1 MAMGAQYDLV
11 IRGGEIAD
19 GTGGETYIGDVAVKD
34 GRIAAIGKVDG
45 TGAEEID
52 ARGRIVTPGFVDVH
66 THYDGQAIWSKHLSP
81 SSSHGVTTAVMGN
94 CGVGFAPCRK
104 TDHEVLIKVME
115 GVEDIPGVVMAEGLD
130 WHWESFTEYLDAVEA
145 GQRDIDVAAYLPHSP
160 LRVFVMGQRGAER
173 EPANDD
179 DLARMRELAREAMK
193 AGAVGFSSSR
203 LNIHRTADGG
213 KIPSFEAPV
222 DELKAIAMGMKDAG
236 SGALQMVLD
245 APFREWSDEVSIL
258 VDVAQA
264 CERPA
269 TFSMINGNHDVNSW
283 RSAIAQVEA
292 ANARGGHITAQVLP
306 RPVGLISGLELSIN
320 PFVLCPSFAAIA
332 DLPLEEK
339 LAAMRDPE
347 MRAHLLAEPMD
358 EGHPL
363 AMLGRSWKWM
373 FPLGETPNYT
383 PAPDECILARAQAEG
398 VTPEEWAY
406 DYLTAGDGRNL
417 ILGALANFP
426 ECRIDALEE
435 MLKHKDCVIGLGDG
449 GAHYG
454 AICDASYPT
463 FLLTHWVR
471 RLGKITVAQAAEIL
485 AAKPARA
492 LGFADRGVLR
502 VGAKADINVIDL
514 DAMHLPA
521 PHIERD
527 LPAGG
532 RRLDQKAKGYD
543 ATIVSGTVI
552 RRFDQPTG
560 ALPGKLVRSGQL
572 AA

>member
-1 MAMGAQYDLV
+1 
-11 IRGGEIAD
+11 
-19 GTGGETYIGDVAVKD
+19 
-34 GRIAAIGKVDG
+34 
-45 TGAEEID
+45 
-52 ARGRIVTPGFVDVH
+52 
-66 THYDGQAIWSKHLSP
+66 
-81 SSSHGVTTAVMGN
+81 
-94 CGVGFAPCRK
+94 
-104 TDHEVLIKVME
+104 
-115 GVEDIPGVVMAEGLD
+115 
-130 WHWESFTEYLDAVEA
+130 
-145 GQRDIDVAAYLPHSP
+145 
-160 LRVFVMGQRGAER
+160 
-173 EPANDD
+173 
-179 DLARMRELAREAMK
+179 
-193 AGAVGFSSSR
+193 
-203 LNIHRTADGG
+203 
-213 KIPSFEAPV
+213 
-222 DELKAIAMGMKDAG
+222 
-236 SGALQMVLD
+236 
-245 APFREWSDEVSIL
+245 
-258 VDVAQA
+258 
-264 CERPA
+264 
-269 TFSMINGNHDVNSW
+269 MINGNHDVNSW

-292 ANARGGHITAQVLP
+292 ANARGGHVTAQVLP
-306 RPVGLISGLELSIN
+306 RPLGLLSGLELSIN

-332 DLPLEEK
+332 DLPLDEK
-339 LAAMRDPE
+339 LAAMRDPA
-347 MRAHLLAEPMD
+347 MRARLLAEPMD

-373 FPLGETPNYT
+373 FPMAATPNYT
-383 PAPDECILARAQAEG
+383 PAAEESILARAQEAG
-398 VTPEEWAY
+398 ITPEEWAY
-406 DYLTAGDGRNL
+406 DYLVAGDGKNL

-471 RLGKITVAQAAEIL
+471 KLGKISMAEAAEIL

-492 LGFADRGVLR
+492 LGFGDRGVLR

-514 DAMHLPA
+514 AAMHLPA

-560 ALPGKLVRSGQL
+560 ALPGKLVRSGQP
-572 AA
+572 AAA

>member
-1 MAMGAQYDLV
+1 MGAQYDLV

-19 GTGGETYIGDVAVKD
+19 GTGGETYMGDVAVKD

-45 TGAEEID
+45 SGVEEID

-66 THYDGQAIWSKHLSP
+66 THYDGQAIWSRHLAP

-104 TDHEVLIKVME
+104 ADHELLIKVME

-160 LRVFVMGQRGAER
+160 LRVFVMGTRGAER
-173 EPANDD
+173 EPATAE
-179 DLARMRELAREAMK
+179 DLARMRELAREAME

-213 KIPSFEAPV
+213 KIPSFEAPA

-236 SGALQMVLD
+236 SGTLQMVLD
-245 APFREWSDEVSIL
+245 APYRAWADEVGIL
-258 VDVAQA
+258 VDIAEA

-292 ANARGGHITAQVLP
+292 ANARGAHVTAQVLP
-306 RPVGLISGLELSIN
+306 RPIGLLSGLELSIN
-320 PFVLCPSFAAIA
+320 PFVLCPSFAPIA

-339 LAAMRDPE
+339 LAAMRDPA
-347 MRAHLLAEPMD
+347 MRAQLLSEPMD
-358 EGHPL
+358 GGHPL

-383 PAPDECILARAQAEG
+383 PERDECILSLAQAAG

-406 DYLTAGDGRNL
+406 DYLVAGDGRNM

-435 MLKHKDCVIGLGDG
+435 MLKHPDCVIGLGDG

-471 RLGKITVAQAAEIL
+471 KLGKISVAEAAEIL

-492 LGFADRGVLR
+492 LGFRDRGVLR

-514 DAMHLPA
+514 TAMHLPA

-532 RRLDQKAKGYD
+532 RRLDQRAKGYD
-543 ATIVSGTVI
+543 ATIVSGTII

-560 ALPGKLVRSGQL
+560 ALPGRLVRSGQL